1 MPVSPHDNTDA
12 VVAHRLLFAGEPLD
26 DNAQCFE
33 IEVRRAIGQLPSAR
47 IVLGDGNMPDGA
59 WPLAD
64 GSSLLPGT
72 EVEIQAGYGDVLNTL
87 FKGVIVRWQV
97 SVDGHNA
104 SRLVLDCRD
113 KAVAM
118 SLQRHNAIHID
129 QTDSAVMHSLI
140 GQHPGL
146 TADIQSTSVTY
157 RELVQYYASDWDFL
171 LARAE
176 ANGLLVVVQDG
187 TVQAKPPRTSGVAAL
202 RVTWGQDLY
211 ALQAELDPRWQ
222 SAQVTATAWDPKNQA
237 VQEGATAEPEALS
250 GQGNLDG
257 KKVAGLLTGNATR
270 RLLTSATADS
280 EALKAWGAA
289 EQLKSALARLRGH
302 VRFQGS
308 EKALVGG
315 LLELAGAGERFS
327 GPLLISRVEHR
338 IADGGWMTE
347 AGFGLDPQWHCAR
360 TDVMAPPNGGRLP
373 GVGGLQVGV
382 VLKLDAD
389 PASEHR
395 IQIKLPMLDASTN
408 TLWARLLQSHASN
421 GFGAFFL
428 PEVGD
433 EVLVGF
439 FDQDPSCP
447 VVLGSL
453 YSSKHKPPYELAAS
467 NDTKAWVTRA
477 KHKLVFNEADKII
490 SITTPGGNHIEL
502 DDKAKCILAED
513 QHGNQVKL
521 DSSGILLSAI
531 KDVVIKA
538 AGDIKATANGNIS
551 LAATMD
557 LTGSGM
563 NVTCEAQVGFTGK
576 GNATAELSAAGQ
588 TTVKGALVMIN

>member
-12 VVAHRLLFAGEPLD
+12 VVTYRLLFAGQALD
-26 DNAQCFE
+26 DHALCYE
-33 IEVRRAIGQLPSAR
+33 IEVRRAIGQIPSAR
-47 IVLGDGNMPDGA
+47 IVLGDGDMPDSS

-64 GSSLLPGT
+64 GSTLLPGT
-72 EVEIQAGYGDVLNTL
+72 EVEIQAGYGGVMATL
-87 FKGVIVRWQV
+87 FKGIVVRWQV
-97 SVDGHNA
+97 SVNEQNA

-113 KAVAM
+113 KAVSM
-118 SLQRHNAIHID
+118 SLQRCNAVYID
-129 QTDSAVMHSLI
+129 QTDSAVMQTLV
-140 GQHPGL
+140 GQHAGL
-146 TADIQSTSVTY
+146 SADIESTSATHG
-157 RELVQYYASDWDFL
+157 ELVQYYASDWDFL

-176 ANGLLVVVQDG
+176 ANGLLVVVTDG
-187 TVQAKPPRTSGVAAL
+187 TVQAKAPDTSGSAAL
-202 RVTWGQDLY
+202 VVTWGEDLH

-222 SAQVTATAWDPKNQA
+222 SDKVNAAAWDPATQA
-237 VQEGATAEPEALS
+237 VEEGTAADPNALTS
-250 GQGNLDG
+250 QGNVSAAD
-257 KKVAGLLTGNATR
+257 VAKMLTGNAKR
-270 RLLTSATADS
+270 RLLTGARASADM
-280 EALKAWGAA
+280 LKAWGAA
-289 EQLKSALARLRGH
+289 EQVKAALARLRGH

-327 GPLLISRVEHR
+327 GSLLITRVEHR
-338 IADGGWMTE
+338 IADGLWMTE

-360 TDVMAPPNGGRLP
+360 SDVMAPPNGARLP
-373 GVGGLQVGV
+373 GVGGLHVGI
-382 VLKLDAD
+382 VLKLDGD
-389 PASEHR
+389 PEEQHR
-395 IQIKLPMLDASTN
+395 IQIKLPVLDAATN
-408 TLWARLLQSHASN
+408 TLWARLLQPYASS
-421 GFGAFFL
+421 GVGAFFA

-453 YSSKHKPPYELAAS
+453 YSSQRKPPYELEAK

-490 SITTPGGNHIEL
+490 TITTPGGNHIEL

-521 DSSGILLSAI
+521 DSSGILLNSI

-538 AGDIKATANGNIS
+538 TGDIKATANGNIS

-557 LTGSGM
+557 LKASGM
-563 NVTCEAQVGFTGK
+563 NVACEAQVGFTGK
-576 GNATAELSAAGQ
+576 GSATAELSAAGQ